1 MKKKQVWVRGK
12 TEHLVKQVNMKKWR
26 KNKKMKMKN
35 EEKNRF
41 ENDEEAFFLSKEIYI
56 VQNNLEIYG
65 ANIATWIFDKEKLI
79 S

>member
-1 MKKKQVWVRGK
+1 
-12 TEHLVKQVNMKKWR
+12 MKKWR

-56 VQNNLEIYG
+56 VQNNQERYG
-65 ANIATWIFDKEKLI
+65 ANIA